1 MEAFKKKYQNLA
13 KELQESG
20 GLPINAVR
28 SKRRE
33 AEKASNAGNV
43 GLQNYDPGPID
54 FLRRCDT
61 KEQGIEIIEYLKNRN
76 EIDTKYAN
84 KLKRQLI
91 RDGIRSFGTKKD
103 KDHYEKT
110 ACSR

>member
-28 SKRRE
+28 SKPRE
-33 AEKASNAGNV
+33 AEKASNV

-61 KEQGIEIIEYLKNRN
+61 KEQGLEIIEYLKNRN
-76 EIDTKYAN
+76 EINGEYAN

-91 RDGIRSFGTKKD
+91 KDGIRSFGTKKD

-110 ACSR
+110 ACF

>member
-33 AEKASNAGNV
+33 AEKASNV

-61 KEQGIEIIEYLKNRN
+61 KEQGLEIIEYLKNRN
-76 EIDTKYAN
+76 EIDGEYAN

-103 KDHYEKT
+103 KDYYDKT
-110 ACSR
+110 ACF